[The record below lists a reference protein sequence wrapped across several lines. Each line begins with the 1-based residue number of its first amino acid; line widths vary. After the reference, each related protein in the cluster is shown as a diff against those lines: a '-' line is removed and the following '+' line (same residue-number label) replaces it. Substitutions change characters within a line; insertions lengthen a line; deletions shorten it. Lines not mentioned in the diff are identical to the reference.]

1 MLLSMFWVE
10 PEKSETWPTYTDQQY
25 LLDIRSAI
33 KSDSCFKDLSVRES
47 GTLFPLKVVNNGQQS
62 SPIVFKYWK
71 HDKIEDMIRLIFR
84 NTFFFLANFTIPT
97 CILTFMYNNL
107 HTQTLIFYQT
117 SSCLFHSFIKLS
129 HLIRMYQNDVI
140 FNFLPYT
147 VGPDMGLNLRS
158 MDVAAF
164 KGIGHFQL

>member
-84 NTFFFLANFTIPT
+84 NTFFFL
-97 CILTFMYNNL
+97 
-107 HTQTLIFYQT
+107 QTLQSQHVFLHLCIIICIHKHLY
-117 SSCLFHSFIKLS
+117 FIKHRHVFFIHSL
-129 HLIRMYQNDVI
+129 
-140 FNFLPYT
+140 NFH
-147 VGPDMGLNLRS
+147 
-158 MDVAAF
+158 
-164 KGIGHFQL
+164 I